1 MIKKIT
7 IIWECDFK
15 AELEKPENQVFKK
28 SIQPNLIFFTRLK
41 GREAQ
46 NPGIRATYCHKWTKF
61 ENPKENLHFLDINGS
76 YSQTCLEN
84 NFDFPY
90 GKARILINKT
100 LEDENIVFENGKLIS
115 KSSKKLIFGL
125 IKAQIVPTRGFE
137 PFFPLKFED
146 RTYYVYC
153 KTCLEKK
160 LYLVIVEL
168 LIDQNYIQDFIR
180 YSR

>member
-7 IIWECDFK
+7 ITWECEFQ
-15 AELEKPENQVFKK
+15 AELEKPQNHVFKK

-46 NPGIRATYCHKWTKF
+46 NPGIRATYCHKWTKI

-115 KSSKKLIFGL
+115 KSSK
-125 IKAQIVPTRGFE
+125 
-137 PFFPLKFED
+137 
-146 RTYYVYC
+146 
-153 KTCLEKK
+153 
-160 LYLVIVEL
+160 
-168 LIDQNYIQDFIR
+168 N
-180 YSR
+180 